1 MLTQGAQASFLVGEA
16 MGDGRLGGPQLDN
29 SDSAAALRRFLL
41 DIDGDRKGLGLGK
54 DGAQG
59 NGKGD
64 SLAKPSEL
72 NAGSFKTGYLNF
84 YDPFSE
90 REERSKTAVQ
100 AEQINDLVRQRTL
113 AEKGLSTEQKDDLRR
128 ARRDYTLAKTAD
140 EKTKYGQQIEAL
152 VPGSHELNLKIIA
165 GLWAIQGDTTN
176 LSRFQQIS
184 PGYTSTIQCHSRQEP
199 SYFEQREQ
207 SRLRTESLLRE
218 HVRDA
223 ADAFFKPRKE
233 DQFEAR
239 WAQLALESPVVKAT
253 EALKQLPPVRISA
266 ENPSDLVKFGLTVAG
281 VEMHGQSCEMMEKV
295 VGGVKSISK
304 EGANQFLIERDF
316 KREILLPEKR
326 DVAAGISII
335 GLEVGSL
342 RFHLGQGRY
351 PELTNIEGLKVKLE
365 VPLVLNKVAQIDNE
379 AQIKRIFMTRN
390 EGTGDFTVNAEVVN
404 PVPTAVRTSASLF
417 FRDIPVTET
426 IVAPIAVLGPDG
438 KPR

>member
-1 MLTQGAQASFLVGEA
+1 
-16 MGDGRLGGPQLDN
+16 MGDGRLGAPQLDN
-29 SDSAAALRRFLL
+29 TDSTAALRRFLL
-41 DIDGDRKGLGLGK
+41 DIDGDRKGQGLAGLGVGK
-54 DGAQG
+54 DGVQG

-64 SLAKPSEL
+64 SLAKASEL
-72 NAGSFKTGYLNF
+72 KAGGFKTGYLSF
-84 YDPFSE
+84 DDPFSG
-90 REERSKTAVQ
+90 REERSNTAVQ

-113 AEKGLSTEQKDDLRR
+113 AEKGLTTEQKDDLRR

-140 EKTKYGQQIEAL
+140 EKTKFGQQIEAL
-152 VPGSHELNLKIIA
+152 VPGSHELNLKIRA
-165 GLWAIQGDTTN
+165 GLWAMQGDKSD
-176 LSRFQQIS
+176 LLRIQQI
-184 PGYTSTIQCHSRQEP
+184 PQRYTSTIQCHSRQEP

-223 ADAFFKPRKE
+223 AEAFFKPRKE

-239 WAQLALESPVVKAT
+239 WAEMALESPVVKAT
-253 EALKQLPPVRISA
+253 EALKQLPPVKISA
-266 ENPSDLVKFGLTVAG
+266 ESPTDLVKFGLTVAG
-281 VEMHGQSCEMMEKV
+281 VEMNLQSSEMMEKV
-295 VGGVKSISK
+295 VGGIKSISK
-304 EGANQFLIERDF
+304 EGANRFLIERDF

-326 DVAAGISII
+326 DVAAGISIT
-335 GLEVGSL
+335 GVEVGSL
-342 RFHLGQGRY
+342 RFQLGQGKY

-404 PVPTAVRTSASLF
+404 PVPSAVRTSASLF